1 MHDLATTPFSKR
13 RRWSSA
19 ALESP
24 SMISSSHGGFQPLP
38 LLSAL
43 GFIHQRHS
51 DIVEEEMIGRKLTGL
66 SGIFILGKVF
76 LLQSKQLITEL
87 HYEDSN

>member
-1 MHDLATTPFSKR
+1 
-13 RRWSSA
+13 
-19 ALESP
+19 
-24 SMISSSHGGFQPLP
+24 
-38 LLSAL
+38 
-43 GFIHQRHS
+43 
-51 DIVEEEMIGRKLTGL
+51 MIGRKLTGL